1 MNVVVFG
8 ISENRD
14 RCVWNAVSMSWI
26 YSSTYMGDEYT
37 QLVASV
43 QAATDGERSDPVV
56 TQSALLS

>member
-1 MNVVVFG
+1 
-8 ISENRD
+8 
-14 RCVWNAVSMSWI
+14 
-26 YSSTYMGDEYT
+26 MGDEYT